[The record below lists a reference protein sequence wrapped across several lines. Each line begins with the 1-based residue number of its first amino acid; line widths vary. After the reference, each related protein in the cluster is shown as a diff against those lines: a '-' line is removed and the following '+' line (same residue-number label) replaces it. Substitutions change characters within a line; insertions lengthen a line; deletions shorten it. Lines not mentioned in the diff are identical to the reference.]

1 MELNNV
7 LYKIAIKSSKNWNQ
21 QSLDVKEIA
30 FDSRK
35 VVNNTLFIAQ
45 RGVQVD
51 GHMYIDKAVTLG
63 ATVII
68 CEEFPQKIVSSVVYL
83 LVENANTTLAQLAAN
98 FYNHPSK
105 KIKLVG
111 VTGTNGKTTIASLLC
126 QLFQLLGYKT
136 GLLSTVKIVI
146 NENVYP
152 ATHTTP
158 DSLAINKYMAQMVE
172 QGVEYCFMEVSSHG
186 IHQYR
191 TYGLDF
197 NGGVFTNIT
206 HDHLDYHKTFKE
218 YRDVKKMFFDA
229 LPKGAFALTN
239 LDDKN
244 GNVMLQNTKATKK
257 TYSQKTIAD
266 YKVKILEKSFSG
278 MLLQVNDKEVWV
290 QLVGGFNASNLAAIY
305 GVAKELGV
313 DNIELLT
320 ALSQL
325 KSVDGR
331 FEYQV
336 STTGVVSVVDYAHTP
351 DALKNILSTI
361 NDIAHSDVNIITVV
375 GCGGDRDK
383 TKRPKMAAIA
393 VDLSTQVI
401 LTSDNPRTENPD
413 AILEEM
419 ELGIQDKEAF
429 KVLTISDRKQAIKT
443 ACKLAKKNDVVLV
456 AGKGHETYQE
466 INGERA
472 YFNDKE
478 TLIETFEKLKK

>member
-51 GHMYIDKAVTLG
+51 GHMYIDKAVALG

-186 IHQYR
+186 IHQSR

-229 LPKGAFALTN
+229 LPKGSFALTN

-313 DNIELLT
+313 DNMELLT

-361 NDIAHSDVNIITVV
+361 NDIAHSDVSIITVV

-456 AGKGHETYQE
+456 AGKGHESYQE